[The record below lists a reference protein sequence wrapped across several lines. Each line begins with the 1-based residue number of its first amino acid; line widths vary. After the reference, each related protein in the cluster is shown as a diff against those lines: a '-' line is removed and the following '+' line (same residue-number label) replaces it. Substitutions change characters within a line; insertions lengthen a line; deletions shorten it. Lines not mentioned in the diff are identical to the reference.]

1 MEGLWSIQWEVVMAR
16 VWSMVS
22 LSSFLTSR
30 TVAVIICR
38 HGGQPSATV
47 SNLWVDRPQVS
58 PVFEPILLC
67 HPLIVVYKQLRR
79 FSNVWKG
86 KPWCLPKSCFKA
98 LKACLSSIQ
107 AFPSF
112 GGFIENPE
120 VAIFHWTQEFPY
132 LPFGCRWG
140 CWFWFQRRPLTASAV
155 HLLPRTSGLLSQVQS
170 CAFGA
175 DTLYPSW
182 CRVERTWVV
191 ESRHCPSPLLQ
202 LKDHL
207 HFGGDWHWGV
217 FGGTQ
222 LSPGR
227 EPQQSV
233 WGSS

>member
-38 HGGQPSATV
+38 HGSQPSATV

-140 CWFWFQRRPLTASAV
+140 YAGSGFSGGRWQPVLSIFCPGPQVFCLRCRAV
-155 HLLPRTSGLLSQVQS
+155 LSEQTPCILAGAGSRGRGWSSQDIALLL
-170 CAFGA
+170 C
-175 DTLYPSW
+175 YN
-182 CRVERTWVV
+182 
-191 ESRHCPSPLLQ
+191 
-202 LKDHL
+202 
-207 HFGGDWHWGV
+207 
-217 FGGTQ
+217 
-222 LSPGR
+222 
-227 EPQQSV
+227 
-233 WGSS
+233 

>member
-38 HGGQPSATV
+38 HGSQPSATV

-140 CWFWFQRRPLTASAV
+140 MLVLVSAEAV
-155 HLLPRTSGLLSQVQS
+155 DSQCCPCFAQDLRYSVSGAEL
-170 CAFGA
+170 CF
-175 DTLYPSW
+175 
-182 CRVERTWVV
+182 R
-191 ESRHCPSPLLQ
+191 SRHLVS
-202 LKDHL
+202 
-207 HFGGDWHWGV
+207 
-217 FGGTQ
+217 
-222 LSPGR
+222 
-227 EPQQSV
+227 
-233 WGSS
+233 